1 MLQRRRVGASAIIYL
16 IVLAVLTNFFLMPSQ
31 GIGDGI
37 PGWPIIQNDTSV
49 DSTTSATAPAEE
61 PQTEES
67 SVSLLTLLWELTII
81 FL

>member
-31 GIGDGI
+31 GISDGI
-37 PGWPIIQNDTSV
+37 PGWPIVQNDTSV
-49 DSTTSATAPAEE
+49 DSTSNSAPSAES
-61 PQTEES
+61 QTEES

>member
-1 MLQRRRVGASAIIYL
+1 MIRRRRVGVSAIIYL

-31 GIGDGI
+31 GVSDGI
-37 PGWPIIQNDTSV
+37 PGWPIVQIDTTG
-49 DSTTSATAPAEE
+49 DSSINAAPAEE

-67 SVSLLTLLWELTII
+67 SMSLLTLLWEFTII

>member
-49 DSTTSATAPAEE
+49 DSSINAAPAEE

-67 SVSLLTLLWELTII
+67 RDRKSVV
-81 FL
+81 